1 MEKKVILLVSLCL
14 ITSFMVGCAS
24 TPSSSSSSSSEPSS
38 SESSS
43 SSSTSSSSE
52 EVGNKISFVEAG
64 NLVASLEKSEYNLSS
79 GANIINETKSNG
91 YTITKNETLK
101 VYEDASSSSSGSL
114 KRTSPMG
121 RVLAEDT
128 FVGRKKR
135 QIDRFNVNDKE
146 VSFNMYYSVYDYEN
160 EKVSNYQD
168 SSGAVYIVN
177 TASDAYAGGLTDGQ
191 FILESEYAK
200 YTSLQVCLQVET
212 ALDDLYNDDYVLAK
226 GISDIYYKNLDN
238 GNINYFLTVEYN
250 YDGDLNDVYTVNKE
264 LSFEINADKTKLLN
278 VTYNV
283 TTTDTNK
290 SDPSDTYVSA
300 NNYSATLSY
309 ETRETVNE
317 DSLIDV
323 NSYFLEN
330 VSEVNI
336 LTYNTKGDKEVISDK
351 NNIDV
356 DGKYIFLEAKTY
368 SPSKAVNIS
377 LTNKSSSN
385 EMVVKKES
393 SGHFVLVGPGKTT
406 LTATYSGKDEYGVYV
421 EKEISV
427 DIVVTQ
433 KEVSAFSI
441 NTEAC
446 NIYKNDV
453 DESGNVTKGS
463 FLGNFGSH
471 DNTLFIKNNY
481 SFTIVQNAS
490 KATEYNV
497 TSSDE
502 TKAKATIE
510 GTTLTIFALAKGE
523 VNITVSLK
531 DDPSIYNVYHFYI
544 LDNDDVSSL
553 VKGKTFY
560 FDTYKTVYYY
570 TGEISFDST
579 SNTGSLT
586 ITNYDSE
593 AYLESKTFVVTKTTV
608 TNFTYEIV
616 DGYLLIDKGQ
626 YSFASPNNDGTSIF
640 LEDPGNYVTREYK
653 VKA

>member
-1 MEKKVILLVSLCL
+1 MEKKIILLVSLGL
-14 ITSFMVGCAS
+14 ITSFMVGCAV
-24 TPSSSSSSSSEPSS
+24 TPSSSSASSSSEPSS

-43 SSSTSSSSE
+43 STSSSSTSTE
-52 EVGNKISFVEAG
+52 EVGNKISFVDAG
-64 NLVASLEKSEYNLSS
+64 SLVASLEKSEYNLSN
-79 GANIINETKSNG
+79 GATIINETKSNG
-91 YTITKNETLK
+91 YTVTKNENLK
-101 VYEDASSSSSGSL
+101 IYEDASSSSSGTL

-128 FVGRKKR
+128 FIGRKKR
-135 QIDRFNVNDKE
+135 QIDRFNVDNKE

-160 EKVSNYQD
+160 ENVSSYKD
-168 SSGAVYIVN
+168 SAGAVYIVN

-191 FILESEYAK
+191 FILESEYNK

-226 GISDIYYKNLDN
+226 GITDIYYKNLDN

-264 LSFEINADKTKLLN
+264 LSFEVNADKTKLLN

-290 SDPSDTYVSA
+290 SDPTDTYVSA

-309 ETRETVNE
+309 ETREKVDE

-323 NSYFLEN
+323 NSYFLED

-336 LTYNTKGDKEVISDK
+336 LTYNSKGDKEVVSDYS
-351 NNIDV
+351 NIDV

-368 SPSKAVNIS
+368 TPSKAVNIS

-385 EMVVKKES
+385 EAVVKKES
-393 SGHFVLVGPGKTT
+393 SGHFTLVGPGKTT

-441 NTEAC
+441 DTESC

-453 DESGNVTKGS
+453 DGSGNVKKGE
-463 FLGNFGSH
+463 FLGRFGAH
-471 DNTLFIKNNY
+471 DNTLFINNNY
-481 SFTIVQNAS
+481 SFTIKQNAS
-490 KATEYNV
+490 KATEYSV

-502 TKAKATIE
+502 TKAKASLD
-510 GTTLTIFALAKGE
+510 GNTLTVYALAKGE

-531 DDPSIYNVYHFYI
+531 DDPSVYNVYHFYI
-544 LDNDDVSSL
+544 LDNDDVSSS

-560 FDTYKTVYYY
+560 LDTYKKVYYY

-579 SNTGSLT
+579 SSTGTLT

-593 AYLESKTFVVTKTTV
+593 TLEVTKTTV
-608 TNFTYEIV
+608 TNFSYSII
-616 DGYLLIDKGQ
+616 DGYLLLDEGD
-626 YSFASPNNDGTSIF
+626 YLFASPNSDGTSLF

>member
-1 MEKKVILLVSLCL
+1 MEKKIILLVSLGL
-14 ITSFMVGCAS
+14 ITSFMVGCAV
-24 TPSSSSSSSSEPSS
+24 TPSSSSASSSSKPSS

-43 SSSTSSSSE
+43 STSSSSTSTE
-52 EVGNKISFVEAG
+52 EVGNKISFVDAG
-64 NLVASLEKSEYNLSS
+64 SLVASLEKSEYNLSN
-79 GANIINETKSNG
+79 GATIINETKSNG
-91 YTITKNETLK
+91 YTVTKNENLK
-101 VYEDASSSSSGSL
+101 IYEDSSSSSSGTL

-135 QIDRFNVNDKE
+135 QIDRFNVDNKE

-160 EKVSNYQD
+160 ENVSSYKD
-168 SSGAVYIVN
+168 SAGAVYIVN

-191 FILESEYAK
+191 FILESEYNK

-212 ALDDLYNDDYVLAK
+212 ALDDLFNDDYVLAK
-226 GISDIYYKNLDN
+226 GITDIYYKNLDN

-264 LSFEINADKTKLLN
+264 LSFEVNADKTKLLN

-290 SDPSDTYVSA
+290 SDPTDTYVSA

-309 ETRETVNE
+309 ETREKVDE

-323 NSYFLEN
+323 NSYFLED

-336 LTYNTKGDKEVISDK
+336 LTYNSKGDKEVVSDYS
-351 NNIDV
+351 NIDV

-368 SPSKAVNIS
+368 TPSKAVNIS

-385 EMVVKKES
+385 EAVVKKES
-393 SGHFVLVGPGKTT
+393 SGHFTLVGPGKTT

-441 NTEAC
+441 DTESC

-453 DESGNVTKGS
+453 DESGNVKKGE
-463 FLGNFGSH
+463 FLGRFGAH
-471 DNTLFIKNNY
+471 DNTLFINNNY
-481 SFTIVQNAS
+481 SFTIKQNAS
-490 KATEYNV
+490 KATEYSV

-502 TKAKATIE
+502 TKAKASLD
-510 GTTLTIFALAKGE
+510 GNTLTVYALAKGE

-531 DDPSIYNVYHFYI
+531 DDPSVYNVYHFYI

-560 FDTYKTVYYY
+560 LDTYKTVYYY

-579 SNTGSLT
+579 SSTGTLT
-586 ITNYDSE
+586 ITNYDSKT
-593 AYLESKTFVVTKTTV
+593 LEVTKTTV
-608 TNFTYEIV
+608 TNFSYSII
-616 DGYLLIDKGQ
+616 DGYLLLDEGD
-626 YSFASPNNDGTSIF
+626 YSFASPNSDGTSLF